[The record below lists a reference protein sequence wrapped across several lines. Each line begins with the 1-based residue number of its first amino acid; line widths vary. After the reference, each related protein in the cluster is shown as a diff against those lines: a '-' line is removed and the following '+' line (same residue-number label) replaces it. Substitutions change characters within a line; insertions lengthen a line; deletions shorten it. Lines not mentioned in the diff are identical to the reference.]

1 MCQIDEV
8 LERGSTILK
17 GIGSYSKEEKD
28 VVMCACN
35 NKEMVIIRRLIKQ
48 VDKKAFLVIME
59 SNEVVGEGSKEE

>member
-1 MCQIDEV
+1 M
-8 LERGSTILK
+8 
-17 GIGSYSKEEKD
+17 EEKD

-59 SNEVVGEGSKEE
+59 SNEVVGEGFKAE